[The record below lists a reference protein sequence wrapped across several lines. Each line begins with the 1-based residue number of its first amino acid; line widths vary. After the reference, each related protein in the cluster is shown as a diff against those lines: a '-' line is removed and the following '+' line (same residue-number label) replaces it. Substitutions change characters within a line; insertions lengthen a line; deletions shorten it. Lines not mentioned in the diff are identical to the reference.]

1 MKKLYFAQSF
11 LSGVQAASF
20 FSPPRCGSE
29 GLQVFIDA
37 LAWKVM
43 LCGAGRRTGA
53 LKLVHVCL
61 LLTSARVTKVPL
73 GSTEADTSPFEPPPD
88 AAHSN
93 LLASRL

>member
-11 LSGVQAASF
+11 LSAVQAASF

-43 LCGAGRRTGA
+43 VCGAGRRTGA
-53 LKLVHVCL
+53 SKLVHVCL
-61 LLTSARVTKVPL
+61 FLTSVRVTKVPP
-73 GSTEADTSPFEPPPD
+73 GSTDADITPFEPPP
-88 AAHSN
+88 ASAHSD